1 MDKRY
6 KYFSF
11 SITNGIATL
20 VYSDFI
26 SKIQKLDKG
35 NIIMIP
41 EIRSVN
47 EILHPSGTFMKHI
60 ADRLVVT
67 ILEYYNKDIRYHND
81 ELDSLLKYDN
91 SYEMQKILIDEII
104 PNSQRV
110 ITEVIRRKFFPDDNN
125 KSNFYENRDS
135 QVFDTGITYDMVAY
149 VIRASYLQLL
159 RYTTVETLFHEA
171 IPELDKVISGNIAED
186 YLHIVIRNPQEIAPV
201 IFDKEI
207 IKNKDAYKILS
218 YVTNTAFIVTDKGI
232 KFTSNAN
239 NTVKY
244 F

>member
-91 SYEMQKILIDEII
+91 SYEMQKILIE
-104 PNSQRV
+104 
-110 ITEVIRRKFFPDDNN
+110 
-125 KSNFYENRDS
+125 
-135 QVFDTGITYDMVAY
+135 
-149 VIRASYLQLL
+149 
-159 RYTTVETLFHEA
+159 
-171 IPELDKVISGNIAED
+171 
-186 YLHIVIRNPQEIAPV
+186 
-201 IFDKEI
+201 
-207 IKNKDAYKILS
+207 
-218 YVTNTAFIVTDKGI
+218 
-232 KFTSNAN
+232 
-239 NTVKY
+239 
-244 F
+244 